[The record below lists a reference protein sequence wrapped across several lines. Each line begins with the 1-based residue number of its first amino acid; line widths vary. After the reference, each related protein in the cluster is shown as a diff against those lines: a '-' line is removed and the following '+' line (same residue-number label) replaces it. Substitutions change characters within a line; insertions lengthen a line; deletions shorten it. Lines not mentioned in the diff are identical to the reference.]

1 MPIHPRTFI
10 LINLL
15 LKLYKLSHLLSLRF
29 KSLTSLIQSYQ
40 SQTNGEGE
48 EQRGER
54 GCIIWTTLFLPQIQ
68 VDVITTTTLRLTG
81 RLGFLKSWSTSSALV
96 HSTCIAAKGSLQ
108 KYMVIGHAI
117 TVTTIAEPHHH
128 HKSPK
133 LFLLVTRCRISS
145 SGHHLRC
152 HH

>member
-54 GCIIWTTLFLPQIQ
+54 E
-68 VDVITTTTLRLTG
+68 
-81 RLGFLKSWSTSSALV
+81 
-96 HSTCIAAKGSLQ
+96 AASFEQL
-108 KYMVIGHAI
+108 
-117 TVTTIAEPHHH
+117 
-128 HKSPK
+128 
-133 LFLLVTRCRISS
+133 SS
-145 SGHHLRC
+145 SHKFKLMSSLRQP
-152 HH
+152 